1 MKTVIV
7 NNVLWTMHFTEKG
20 VWVYQGSPRSNW
32 KNEGGSIFP
41 DEKSA
46 LSYMDWHERP
56 RVQFNVWG

>member
-20 VWVYQGSPRSNW
+20 VWVYQGNPRSNW
-32 KNEGGSIFP
+32 ENEGGSIFS
-41 DEKSA
+41 DEESA
-46 LSYMDWHERP
+46 LSHMDWYERP